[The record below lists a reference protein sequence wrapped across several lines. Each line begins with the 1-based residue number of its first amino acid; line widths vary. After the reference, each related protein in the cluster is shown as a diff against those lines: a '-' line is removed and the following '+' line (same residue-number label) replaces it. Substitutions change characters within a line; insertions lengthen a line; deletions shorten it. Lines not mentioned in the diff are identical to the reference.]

1 MSEASLQRLLVAMK
15 AQWDSMVEIAFNLK
29 AKPPFDDAVQRAYE
43 VTIASLAE
51 ASKVGPESIK
61 RKLDAILY
69 LSCLGHSAEEIK
81 EMGQEAAVSRWNKSR
96 KEKTYGQTVTLGWR
110 LPGSQKA
117 VLENEVKRVM
127 DLLGMTTKESYVDW
141 WVAQMRNCTD
151 EQIVSSAG
159 EPKK

>member
-117 VLENEVKRVM
+117 LLEQQVARVRVLLKLRTTEEWI
-127 DLLGMTTKESYVDW
+127 DWLLSVLMGL
-141 WVAQMRNCTD
+141 TD

-159 EPKK
+159 EPKR